1 MRMSNTAEKFQKENY
16 KFSFGIKDKS
26 AVIWI
31 ECPYKAE
38 LIEHLKKHTTARWSR
53 SIKNWHVPDN
63 DQYRELFGLETKI
76 ASQNAYHFVEE
87 VNKPAMQ
94 RYIDELKLKGY
105 SPNTIKTY
113 TFEFMQLLKILK
125 DYPVETL
132 SPEKLRSYF
141 LYCIN
146 ELKLSENM
154 IHSRMNAVK
163 FYFEK
168 VLHREKFFMEIP
180 RPKKP
185 STLPKALSTNDVK
198 KMLNTLANNKH
209 LLMLKLCYGMGL
221 RVSEIV
227 NLKISDIDSNRM
239 QVLVSRGKG
248 KKDRYVNLPESVLA
262 DLRSYYVE
270 FKPKEYLF
278 EGQYGGQYAVRS
290 VQQVFKNAMNKA
302 KIKKRVGVHSLR
314 HSYATHLIEQGT
326 DIRFVQELLGHKDIK
341 TTLVYTHLTD
351 SSKRKIKSPLDNL

>member
-1 MRMSNTAEKFQKENY
+1 MRMSNATEKFQKENY

-31 ECPYKAE
+31 ECPYKTE
-38 LIEHLKKHTTARWSR
+38 LIEHLKKHTTARWSC
-53 SIKNWHVPDN
+53 SVKNWHVPDN
-63 DQYRELFGLETKI
+63 DQYRELFELETKI
-76 ASQNAYHFVEE
+76 ISQNTYHSVEE
-87 VNKPAMQ
+87 VNKPALQ
-94 RYIDELKLKGY
+94 RYIDELQLKGY

-146 ELKLSENM
+146 ELRLSENM

-198 KMLNTLANNKH
+198 KMLNALDNKKH

-227 NLKISDIDSNRM
+227 NLKISDIDSSRM

-248 KKDRYVNLPESVLA
+248 KKDRYVNLPESVLLE
-262 DLRSYYVE
+262 LRSYYAE

-278 EGQYGGQYAVRS
+278 EGQYGGQYAIRS

-302 KIKKRVGVHSLR
+302 KITKRVGVHSLR

-326 DIRFVQELLGHKDIK
+326 DIRFVQELLGHNDIK
-341 TTLVYTHLTD
+341 TTLVYTSLTD
-351 SSKRKIKSPLDNL
+351 QTKRKIKSPLDSL